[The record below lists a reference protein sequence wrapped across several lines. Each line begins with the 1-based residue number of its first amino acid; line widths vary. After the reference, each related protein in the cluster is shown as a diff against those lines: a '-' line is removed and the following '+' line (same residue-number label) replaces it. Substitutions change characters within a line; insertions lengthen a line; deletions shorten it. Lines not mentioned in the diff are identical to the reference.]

1 MDVVENY
8 LYFKRKWLVK
18 LSYQLS
24 AFYDT
29 PNDVLRWEKTI
40 DEFLEDCIDD
50 ILLEKEISDEIL
62 EDSIF
67 EINEAILN
75 HVDINIFKIVLN
87 TFNKPKY
94 IMSNYSFMNLIL
106 ISVLLEST
114 LDIYRLSFENYQK
127 SDVEDIL
134 EDNIIGLSFI
144 EYKKKSRKIN
154 LVYSYLEYL
163 TRKQREVFG
172 ILGNSE
178 LRVDLIRLSNE
189 YETYICD
196 YDFRILDLQ
205 KYDDDIVNE
214 VYEDKMKDKR
224 LYTIVYKLLR
234 LKILLNKEL
243 GLNNIKRVLFILDD
257 DIINKKTITEIN
269 KISSN
274 KSINDKILFVSKDL
288 NKDYKT
294 NINVSYYY
302 EDTNKIKNASLYK
315 DKTLVVTKEFLKN
328 NKIDEKRF
336 VTNNIKFIVIN
347 DNINY
352 LFKGK
357 EVESK

>member
-40 DEFLEDCIDD
+40 DEFLEDSIDD
-50 ILLEKEISDEIL
+50 ILLEKEISDDIL
-62 EDSIF
+62 EDSVF
-67 EINEAILN
+67 EINENILN

-114 LDIYRLSFENYQK
+114 LDIYRLSFDNYQK

-144 EYKKKSRKIN
+144 EYKKKSRKLN
-154 LVYSYLEYL
+154 LVFSYLEYL
-163 TRKQREVFG
+163 NKKQKEVFG
-172 ILGNSE
+172 ILGNNE
-178 LRVDLIRLSNE
+178 IRLDLIRLSNE

-196 YDFRILDLQ
+196 YDFRILELQ
-205 KYDDDIVNE
+205 NYDDDIVNE
-214 VYEDKMKDKR
+214 VYEDKLNDKR
-224 LYTIVYKLLR
+224 LFIIVYKLLR
-234 LKILLNKEL
+234 LKLLLNKEL
-243 GLNNIKRVLFILDD
+243 GLNNIKKVLFILDD
-257 DIINKKTITEIN
+257 NIVNKEVLKEIN

-274 KSINDKILFVSKDL
+274 KIINNLIVFVSNDINKTYKSNIDIIYYYQDNDKF
-288 NKDYKT
+288 
-294 NINVSYYY
+294 
-302 EDTNKIKNASLYK
+302 KNTTTYK
-315 DKTLVVTKEFLKN
+315 DKTLVVSKEFLKN
-328 NKIDEKRF
+328 NKVDEKRF
-336 VTNNIKFIVIN
+336 INNNIKFIVIN
-347 DNINY
+347 DNIKY

>member
-40 DEFLEDCIDD
+40 DEFLEDSIDD
-50 ILLEKEISDEIL
+50 ILLEKEISDDIL
-62 EDSIF
+62 EDSVF
-67 EINEAILN
+67 EINENILN

-114 LDIYRLSFENYQK
+114 LDIYRLSFDNYQK

-144 EYKKKSRKIN
+144 EYKKKSRKLN
-154 LVYSYLEYL
+154 LVFSYLEYL
-163 TRKQREVFG
+163 NKKQKEVFG
-172 ILGNSE
+172 ILGNNE
-178 LRVDLIRLSNE
+178 IRLDLIRLSNE

-196 YDFRILDLQ
+196 YDFRILELQ
-205 KYDDDIVNE
+205 NYDDDIVNE
-214 VYEDKMKDKR
+214 VYEDKLNDKR
-224 LYTIVYKLLR
+224 LFIIVYKLLR
-234 LKILLNKEL
+234 LKLLLNKEL
-243 GLNNIKRVLFILDD
+243 GLNNIKKVLFILDD
-257 DIINKKTITEIN
+257 NIINKEVLKEIN

-274 KSINDKILFVSKDL
+274 KIINNLILFVSNDI
-288 NKDYKT
+288 NKTYKS
-294 NINVSYYY
+294 NIDIIYYY
-302 EDTNKIKNASLYK
+302 QDNDKFKNTTTYK
-315 DKTLVVTKEFLKN
+315 DKTLVVSKEFLKN
-328 NKIDEKRF
+328 NKVDEKRF
-336 VTNNIKFIVIN
+336 INNNIKFIVIN
-347 DNINY
+347 DNIKY

>member
-40 DEFLEDCIDD
+40 DEFLEDSIDD
-50 ILLEKEISDEIL
+50 ILLEKEISDDIL
-62 EDSIF
+62 EDSVF
-67 EINEAILN
+67 EINENILN

-114 LDIYRLSFENYQK
+114 LDIYRLSFDNYQK

-144 EYKKKSRKIN
+144 EYKKKSRKLN
-154 LVYSYLEYL
+154 LVFSYLEYL
-163 TRKQREVFG
+163 NKKQKEVFG
-172 ILGNSE
+172 ILGNNE
-178 LRVDLIRLSNE
+178 IRLDLIRLSNE

-196 YDFRILDLQ
+196 YDFRILELQ
-205 KYDDDIVNE
+205 NYDDDIVNE
-214 VYEDKMKDKR
+214 VYEDKLNDKR
-224 LYTIVYKLLR
+224 LFIIVYKLLR
-234 LKILLNKEL
+234 LKLLLNKEL
-243 GLNNIKRVLFILDD
+243 GLNNIKKVLFILDD
-257 DIINKKTITEIN
+257 NIINKEVLKEIN

-274 KSINDKILFVSKDL
+274 KIINSLILFVSNDI
-288 NKDYKT
+288 NKTYKS
-294 NINVSYYY
+294 NIDIIYYY
-302 EDTNKIKNASLYK
+302 QDNDKFKNTTTYK
-315 DKTLVVTKEFLKN
+315 DKTLVVSKEFLKN
-328 NKIDEKRF
+328 NKVDEKRF
-336 VTNNIKFIVIN
+336 INNNIKFIVIN
-347 DNINY
+347 DNIKY